1 MEQKKFFGY
10 KAAIGAFLVIFC
22 NLGAAST
29 LGVFLPSMSE
39 YTGWS
44 VGILGYNGTFNTIG
58 NVLLSLICVKA
69 LDKLGP
75 KKLMFISIIGI
86 FLNFQFYTFATD
98 GQNVTSLVFIYLAGL
113 MASFAIVFGTHAV
126 CTYVIS
132 QWFVGEKRGKI
143 ISAVLSGASFGAA
156 AWVFVAGQMFRV
168 MSYKSCYQ
176 ILSWVLLAVGM
187 FAVIFLIRDP
197 EKMGQKPMGTEIAA
211 VEADKLPG
219 VTRAEAIK
227 SPSFWFFAIALL
239 LGGCE
244 GSAWLVY
251 SPTWWTMNGLSATDA
266 SNWNAIYTVLAGF
279 VMLGVGG
286 VFNKVGPTVFSIV
299 VSIAFSLCMVFLIIF
314 GMTPTT
320 VILILTVICGA
331 LAYPLSASIP
341 SIVGQAVFG
350 SKEFGAISATLMTGV
365 YIGQALYAPVMNACL
380 SSEGGFTTGWKL
392 LCGTGIATMIFL
404 ILSIKT
410 SPMKKTAKNK

>member
-1 MEQKKFFGY
+1 MENKKFFGY

-44 VGILGYNGTFNTIG
+44 VAVLGYNGTFNTIG

-69 LDKLGP
+69 LSKLGP

-132 QWFVGEKRGKI
+132 QWFVGEKRGKV
-143 ISAVLSGASFGAA
+143 ISTVLSGASFGAA

-168 MSYKSCYQ
+168 MNYKMCYQ
-176 ILSWVLLAVGM
+176 ILSWVLLVVGLLS
-187 FAVIFLIRDP
+187 VIFLIRDP
-197 EKMGQKPMGTEIAA
+197 EKMGQKPMGTE
-211 VEADKLPG
+211 VTDEVDPTLLPG

-251 SPTWWTMNGLSATDA
+251 SPTWWTMNGLTPTEA

-279 VMLGVGG
+279 VMLGVGSA
-286 VFNKVGPTVFSIV
+286 FSKVGPTVFSVIV
-299 VSIAFSLCMVFLIIF
+299 CIAFSLCMVFLIIF
-314 GMTPTT
+314 GISFVLRAFQSVRLVQYAFNGIRAGVLALILKALWSMYRQCPKSAVSYVVMAAAFLLTAFLSINVLF
-320 VILILTVICGA
+320 VILGCAAFGLLTA
-331 LAYPLSASIP
+331 
-341 SIVGQAVFG
+341 AV
-350 SKEFGAISATLMTGV
+350 
-365 YIGQALYAPVMNACL
+365 
-380 SSEGGFTTGWKL
+380 
-392 LCGTGIATMIFL
+392 
-404 ILSIKT
+404 
-410 SPMKKTAKNK
+410 TAKRNRR

>member
-1 MEQKKFFGY
+1 MENKKFFGY

-44 VGILGYNGTFNTIG
+44 VAVLGYNGTFNTIG

-69 LDKLGP
+69 LSKLGP

-132 QWFVGEKRGKI
+132 QWFVGEKRGKV
-143 ISAVLSGASFGAA
+143 ISTVLSGASFGAA

-168 MSYKSCYQ
+168 MNYKMCYQ
-176 ILSWVLLAVGM
+176 ILSWVLLAVGLLS
-187 FAVIFLIRDP
+187 VIFLIRDP
-197 EKMGQKPMGTEIAA
+197 EKMGQKPMGTEVSDEVNAA
-211 VEADKLPG
+211 QLPG

-251 SPTWWTMNGLSATDA
+251 SPTWWTMNGLTPTEA

-286 VFNKVGPTVFSIV
+286 VFSKVGPTVFSVIV
-299 VSIAFSLCMVFLIIF
+299 CIAFSLCMVFLIIF
-314 GMTPTT
+314 GVTPTT

-350 SKEFGAISATLMTGV
+350 PKEFGAISATLMTGV
-365 YIGQALYAPVMNACL
+365 YLGQALYAPVMSACL
-380 SSEGGFTTGWKL
+380 ATEGGFTTGWKV
-392 LCGTGIATMIFL
+392 LCATGIATMVFL

-410 SPMKKTAKNK
+410 SPMSKKVKA